1 MAIYHLSIKTG
12 GRAKSQSAVAA
23 AAYRSGEKLTDK
35 ETGII
40 SDYTHKSGIVF
51 SEISLCKNAP
61 SEYADRET
69 LWNAVHSIEKASNA
83 RLWREFE
90 AALPQELNREQ
101 QIEIVRNFVK
111 KLNEQGMCVDW
122 AMHDKGDE
130 NPHAHIMATTRS
142 ILPDGKWAAK
152 SRKVYDLDEEGK
164 RIFQKI
170 DKSGRKQYKS
180 HKEDYNDWNSKERV
194 EEWRSAWA
202 DCCNHYLTEKDKI
215 DHRSFERQGIE
226 FQIPTVHEGYI
237 SRQLA
242 ARGAQSDR
250 IDINENVRKHNKLL
264 QQLKSQFDAA
274 STDIEWVNNNDIGRG
289 QVSTLKL
296 QEYCNKNNEN
306 MEKFDYGITN
316 YDAVRLIHKAKKN
329 NIPIAYLRYK
339 DKNTIYVN
347 VRQRDMPLFKQLVSE
362 LIKDKRETIPHKLS
376 NFVCKEWE
384 IPFINAELK
393 KYDLSALFERQEK
406 GVFLALFDKKDEKAI
421 IMARSEF
428 VRKAQELEKTL
439 KVYKGY
445 DKDYRIVD
453 SNSTTALVFDDDEVS
468 DWKIISDAMRS
479 RFGYDENKANIAVQ
493 KIRHEIKNNTLRAE
507 PKPLNAQGLKKLE
520 ELRFQYIYQYCANE
534 YLKEN
539 GIVQHSAQEDYD
551 KAKALLSSY
560 SEVIEA
566 YREIEE
572 KIEETINP
580 IKKRSLRKELE
591 AQGATAYTAAIDICD
606 YFDITSVYN
615 GNELKRDN
623 FRSFHL
629 FAIKGYTDHRML
641 EKKAAADEEKRTN
654 AVIKQLRSENISDN
668 SVNSAYMRLTAAI
681 ETIPDEQ
688 CEVALKA
695 INKPT
700 DHFLFEDHRCPSRH
714 RKTALDNIKKAVARL
729 YEVVNRIKAQIKPQ
743 ERKRD
748 VPEVHEE
755 ENNHSYGGLSL

>member
-35 ETGII
+35 ETGIT

-122 AMHDKGDE
+122 AMHDKGDG

-180 HKEDYNDWNSKERV
+180 HKEDYNNWNAAERV

-237 SRQLA
+237 ARQLT
-242 ARGAQSDR
+242 ARGAHSDR
-250 IDINENVRKHNKLL
+250 IDINESIRKHNKLL

-289 QVSTLKL
+289 YVPIKELR
-296 QEYCNKNNEN
+296 EYCLKNREQLICS
-306 MEKFDYGITN
+306 EHGLTKD
-316 YDAVRLIHKAKKN
+316 DAVKLISKAKDRCIPLAFQNKKGEKN
-329 NIPIAYLRYK
+329 
-339 DKNTIYVN
+339 IYAVF
-347 VRQRDMPLFKQLVSE
+347 RKSDFQLFKQLSTE
-362 LIKDKRETIPHKLS
+362 LIKEKLEVRPQELS
-376 NFVCKEWE
+376 SFPCKEWE

-393 KYDLSALFERQEK
+393 HYDLSAQFTQTKSGE
-406 GVFLALFDKKDEKAI
+406 FLAVFEKKDAKAI
-421 IMARSEF
+421 EIARSEF

-453 SNSTTALVFDDDEVS
+453 ANSTTALVFDDDEVS
-468 DWKIISDAMRS
+468 DWKIISDAMQS

-534 YLKEN
+534 YLKGN

-551 KAKALLSSY
+551 KAKALLSNY

-591 AQGATAYTAAIDICD
+591 AQGETAYTAAIDICD

-641 EKKAAADEEKRTN
+641 EKKVAADEEKRTN

-700 DHFLFEDHRCPSRH
+700 DYFLFEDHRCPSRH

-743 ERKRD
+743 EHKRD
-748 VPEVHEE
+748 VHEE
-755 ENNHSYGGLSL
+755 KNTHSYGGISL

>member
-23 AAYRSGEKLTDK
+23 AAYRSGKKLTDK

-40 SDYTHKSGIVF
+40 SDYTHKSGIIF

-69 LWNAVHSIEKASNA
+69 LWNAVHAIEKASNA

-122 AMHDKGDE
+122 AMHDKGDG

-180 HKEDYNDWNSKERV
+180 HKEDYNNWNAAERV
-194 EEWRSAWA
+194 EEWRAAWA
-202 DCCNHYLTEKDKI
+202 DCCNRYLTEKDKI

-237 SRQLA
+237 ARQLA
-242 ARGAQSDR
+242 VRGAQSDR
-250 IDINENVRKHNKLL
+250 IDINESIRKHNKLL
-264 QQLKSQFDAA
+264 QQLKSQFDAV

-289 QVSTLKL
+289 YVPIKELR
-296 QEYCNKNNEN
+296 EYCLKNREQLICS
-306 MEKFDYGITN
+306 EHGLTKD
-316 YDAVRLIHKAKKN
+316 DAVKLISKAKDRCIPLAFQNKKGEKN
-329 NIPIAYLRYK
+329 
-339 DKNTIYVN
+339 IYAVF
-347 VRQRDMPLFKQLVSE
+347 RKSDFQLFKQLSTE
-362 LIKDKRETIPHKLS
+362 LLKEKLEVRPQELS
-376 NFVCKEWE
+376 SFPCKEWE

-393 KYDLSALFERQEK
+393 HYDLSTQFTQTKSGE
-406 GVFLALFDKKDEKAI
+406 FLAVFEKKDLKAI
-421 IMARSEF
+421 EIARSEF

-453 SNSTTALVFDDDEVS
+453 ANSTTALVFDDDEVS
-468 DWKIISDAMRS
+468 DWKIISDAMQS

-493 KIRHEIKNNTLRAE
+493 KIRHEIKNNTLKAE
-507 PKPLNAQGLKKLE
+507 PKLLNAQGLKKLE

-566 YREIEE
+566 YRKIEE

-623 FRSFHL
+623 FRPFHL

-641 EKKAAADEEKRTN
+641 EKKVAADEEKRTN
-654 AVIKQLRSENISDN
+654 AVIQQLRSENISDN

-688 CEVALKA
+688 CEIALKA

-729 YEVVNRIKAQIKPQ
+729 YEVVNHIKAQIKPQ

-748 VPEVHEE
+748 VTEE
-755 ENNHSYGGLSL
+755 EKTHSYGGLL